1 MRGEP
6 READPRLPHK
16 TSLLL
21 TTAHKKGA
29 LARCLD
35 ALAKH
40 GVNLTK
46 LESRPSAERP
56 WQYLF
61 YLDHE
66 GGLHE
71 QHVDLALR
79 ELRKHAEAVR
89 ILGTYPRSG
98 ATSRGPKEQEIA
110 LVSETVAP
118 SQLKAP
124 TPVPVAKESPSYRLA
139 SRAQR
144 AEDTVI
150 EMNGLRIGG
159 NAPFAGIA
167 APRARRTAGQIT
179 ARAPGP
185 PPPRC
190 RPLPRRLFH

>member
-1 MRGEP
+1 
-6 READPRLPHK
+6 
-16 TSLLL
+16 
-21 TTAHKKGA
+21 
-29 LARCLD
+29 
-35 ALAKH
+35 
-40 GVNLTK
+40 
-46 LESRPSAERP
+46 
-56 WQYLF
+56 
-61 YLDHE
+61 
-66 GGLHE
+66 
-71 QHVDLALR
+71 
-79 ELRKHAEAVR
+79 VR

-159 NAPFAGIA
+159 NAPFAVIA
-167 APRARRTAGQIT
+167 GPCSVESREQIT
-179 ARAPGP
+179 ACARALHDAGCRLLRGGCFTDCRSS
-185 PPPRC
+185 PRC
-190 RPLPRRLFH
+190 FIQPMSTQSRVKLTCCKSARATCKTSRC